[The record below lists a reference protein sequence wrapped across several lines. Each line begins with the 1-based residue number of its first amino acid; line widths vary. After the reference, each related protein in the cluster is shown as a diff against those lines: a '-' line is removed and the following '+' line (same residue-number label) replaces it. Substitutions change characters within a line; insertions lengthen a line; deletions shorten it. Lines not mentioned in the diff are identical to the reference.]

1 MKDEHTIDSP
11 RLATIYFS
19 GSITG
24 GREDVPLYRRLIE
37 ALEEDGHR
45 VLAGAV
51 AAEHIGDGG
60 EQLGLPEIFARDLRW
75 LDESDLVVAEVST
88 PSLGVGYEIAYAR
101 WTRRIPV
108 VALYRRGRTKRC
120 SAMIAGDPGVQ
131 FLEYED
137 VEAALES
144 LRRAVRYPDR
154 LP

>member
-1 MKDEHTIDSP
+1 M
-11 RLATIYFS
+11 ATIYFS

-24 GREDVPLYRRLIE
+24 GRDDVATYRRMID

-51 AAEHIGDGG
+51 AAEQMGDGG
-60 EQLGLPEIFARDLRW
+60 EELALGEIFVRDLRW
-75 LDESDLVVAEVST
+75 LDESELVVAEVST
-88 PSLGVGYEIAYAR
+88 PSHGVGYEIAYAR
-101 WTRRIPV
+101 WARQIPV
-108 VALYRRGRTKRC
+108 IALYRRGRTKRC
-120 SAMIAGDPGVQ
+120 SAMISGDPGIR

-144 LRRAVRYPDR
+144 LRHAARYPDR